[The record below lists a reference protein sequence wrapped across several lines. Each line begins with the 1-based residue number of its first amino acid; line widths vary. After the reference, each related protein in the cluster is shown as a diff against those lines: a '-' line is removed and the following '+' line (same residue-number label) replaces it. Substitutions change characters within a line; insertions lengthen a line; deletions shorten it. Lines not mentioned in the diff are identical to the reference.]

1 VNANFGELRKG
12 EVRRMLLLRL
22 SEKSRYAPN
31 RGLKRQQKEFKKA
44 YFSAGP
50 LTKSELQTPLYAF
63 SDSFSTLDFS
73 HLEAKGIGYAR
84 HQLAQKR

>member
-1 VNANFGELRKG
+1 M
-12 EVRRMLLLRL
+12 MLH
-22 SEKSRYAPN
+22 P
-31 RGLKRQQKEFKKA
+31 
-44 YFSAGP
+44 
-50 LTKSELQTPLYAF
+50 F